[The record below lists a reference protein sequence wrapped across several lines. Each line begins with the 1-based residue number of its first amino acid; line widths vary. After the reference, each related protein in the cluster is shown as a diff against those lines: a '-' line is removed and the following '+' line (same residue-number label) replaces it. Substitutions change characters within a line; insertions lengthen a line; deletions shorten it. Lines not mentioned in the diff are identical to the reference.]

1 MLRGGVRRGRPDQRG
16 DLAGLPRLAVHAV
29 GHRADRHLDGVEAA
43 PQGAEHAPRHGAVQL
58 RDAVRPLGQS
68 QTHVS
73 HVEHARVVLGAEGEH
88 ARGRD
93 AGQQRLRLR
102 GVVEVVAH
110 HVEREPVDAGGHGR
124 VRGEDRARAHH
135 GQRFVEVEP
144 LGVLQLPDALQA
156 QVARVSLVRVEHG
169 GRGMTRQGA
178 EGAHRAHPADADEDL
193 LADPMVLVAAV
204 EPVGD
209 AAQVGVVLL
218 DVGVQQE
225 QGDPADGGPPHPRAE
240 RPPAR
245 HVHRDQQR
253 FPGVSGEQV
262 QRQALRVDDG
272 VGLHLPAVE
281 RQRLAEVAGAVEQAD
296 GHERHTEVRRRLEVV
311 AGEHAQA
318 AGVVGQDLGDAELHR
333 EVPDGLG
340 QGRVVLALG
349 LVPAWFT
356 QVGREVVGELTH
368 GDDRLGV
375 RRELREPGG
384 GDLAEHSDGVV
395 PAAFPRIGVERG
407 EEVLRGRMPRP
418 PQVQR
423 KGLQRLERRG
433 QLGADGEATQGSHG
447 QQSTGRGQVID

>member
-1 MLRGGVRRGRPDQRG
+1 
-16 DLAGLPRLAVHAV
+16 
-29 GHRADRHLDGVEAA
+29 
-43 PQGAEHAPRHGAVQL
+43 
-58 RDAVRPLGQS
+58 
-68 QTHVS
+68 
-73 HVEHARVVLGAEGEH
+73 
-88 ARGRD
+88 
-93 AGQQRLRLR
+93 
-102 GVVEVVAH
+102 
-110 HVEREPVDAGGHGR
+110 
-124 VRGEDRARAHH
+124 
-135 GQRFVEVEP
+135 
-144 LGVLQLPDALQA
+144 
-156 QVARVSLVRVEHG
+156 
-169 GRGMTRQGA
+169 MTRRGA

-253 FPGVSGEQV
+253 LPGVSGEQV
-262 QRQALRVDDG
+262 QRQALRVEDG